1 MSIQAIVGGQWGD
14 EGKGKIVDFL
24 SEKFD
29 LVARYQGGNNAGH
42 TVIVEDITYKLN
54 LIPSGVIRGKI
65 CFLGQG
71 IVLDP
76 EHFIKEY
83 EQICE
88 KISNPKIYLSS
99 NIPLILPYH
108 KQLDKIN
115 ESILSGE
122 DKIGTTAKGIGP
134 AYQDK
139 VGRKSIKL
147 YDLKST
153 DKVREKLE
161 NIKKF
166 YDPVLNAYQ
175 EEPINIDKYISI
187 LDSFYTKVGPL
198 IIDNSYIKEI
208 KQKFLDRNIE
218 MPKINQN
225 QAIVLDGADII
236 SNPIGTARG
245 IHYKHLKS
253 NFFIMPGVP
262 SEMYK
267 MMETIILPNYIGAQV
282 ESKHRT
288 ICTSGIAES
297 RLSEKVQDLMSHYS
311 KDFNFSFLPSYKGV
325 DFILKAI
332 NQYQEIDRVVSE
344 FYNAMNPYSFGY
356 ENDSFI
362 EFIVNKLSC
371 EELTISLAE
380 SCTGGLLGKMFTD
393 IPGSSKIFKGGIIAY
408 SNSIKETQ
416 LNIPKEKIEKYGAVS
431 SEVAIDM
438 ARNVKNIF
446 KSKIGLSITGISGP
460 GGGSDDKD
468 IGLVFIAIAFK
479 NECLYKEINFNLN
492 RDLNRKSSCYAALNM
507 IRKTIEE

>member
-1 MSIQAIVGGQWGD
+1 MNKAVIGLQWGD

-54 LIPSGVIRGKI
+54 LIPSGVIRGKV

-76 EHFIKEY
+76 EHFLKEY

-147 YDLKST
+147 YDLKSL

-187 LDSFYTKVGPL
+187 LDSFYTKVGTL
-198 IIDNSYIKEI
+198 IIDNSYIKNNFNQNNILFEGAQWALLDLDHGSYPFVTSSNTISSNIIIGSGLQVDYQTVGIFKAYATRVGNGPFPSELFDKIGDYIAETGVEFGTVTKRKRRCGWLDLVSLKYSCQVNRVNELCITKIDVLNNLKEI
-208 KQKFLDRNIE
+208 KIC
-218 MPKINQN
+218 
-225 QAIVLDGADII
+225 
-236 SNPIGTARG
+236 
-245 IHYKHLKS
+245 KS
-253 NFFIMPGVP
+253 YQG
-262 SEMYK
+262 
-267 MMETIILPNYIGAQV
+267 
-282 ESKHRT
+282 H
-288 ICTSGIAES
+288 
-297 RLSEKVQDLMSHYS
+297 
-311 KDFNFSFLPSYKGV
+311 SF
-325 DFILKAI
+325 
-332 NQYQEIDRVVSE
+332 
-344 FYNAMNPYSFGY
+344 
-356 ENDSFI
+356 
-362 EFIVNKLSC
+362 
-371 EELTISLAE
+371 
-380 SCTGGLLGKMFTD
+380 
-393 IPGSSKIFKGGIIAY
+393 
-408 SNSIKETQ
+408 
-416 LNIPKEKIEKYGAVS
+416 
-431 SEVAIDM
+431 
-438 ARNVKNIF
+438 
-446 KSKIGLSITGISGP
+446 
-460 GGGSDDKD
+460 
-468 IGLVFIAIAFK
+468 
-479 NECLYKEINFNLN
+479 KEINFNDSDSLKLLSLSKDDFEVFESWGDISEVKN
-492 RDLNRKSSCYAALNM
+492 FESMPQSLKLY
-507 IRKTIEE
+507 IQFIEEYLEIPIKIISLGPERNQTIIR